1 MTETPAP
8 YQNYRLSKGHF
19 QTGSDAKSSARREVY
34 RLDIESDKQFS
45 QRVEMAIKGMENG
58 LREGFDDP
66 SFRVIVIHGNS
77 MATITVEVVHGMER
91 GEDADQDCE

>member
-1 MTETPAP
+1 MSSSVNP
-8 YQNYRLSKGHF
+8 YALTKGHF
-19 QTGSDAKSSARREVY
+19 QEGSSAMASSRVEVH

-66 SFRVIVIHGNS
+66 SFRTAIVHGKGMS
-77 MATITVEVVHGMER
+77 TITVEVIHGEER
-91 GEDADQDCE
+91 GGDGEPDL